1 MTNWSRVGVVAL
13 TAAMLAGC
21 SSTRST
27 TVQSTS
33 GSPATP
39 TSTAVERASA
49 HAAEAPIGEVP
60 WSQVGAGWML
70 AMWSPVRAIGAGAEP
85 APGEPTPQTSAT
97 TLYLVSPEGGR
108 YAITTFP
115 PPGDGSTPALVDCR
129 ATAAAP
135 CSTTERAQTAR

>member
-1 MTNWSRVGVVAL
+1 MTNWSRVGFVAL
-13 TAAMLAGC
+13 TAVMLAGC

-27 TVQSTS
+27 TVQGTS

-70 AMWSPVRAIGAGAEP
+70 AMWSPVPAMGAGAEP
-85 APGEPTPQTSAT
+85 GPAEPTPQTSAT
-97 TLYLVSPEGGR
+97 TLYLVSPEG
-108 YAITTFP
+108 
-115 PPGDGSTPALVDCR
+115 D
-129 ATAAAP
+129 
-135 CSTTERAQTAR
+135 